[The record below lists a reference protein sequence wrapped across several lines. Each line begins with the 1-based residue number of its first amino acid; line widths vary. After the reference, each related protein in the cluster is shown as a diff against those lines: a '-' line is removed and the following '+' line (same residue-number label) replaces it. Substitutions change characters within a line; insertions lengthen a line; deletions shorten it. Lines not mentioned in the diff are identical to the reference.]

1 MQHNCINEVCYVGLN
16 SRNYI
21 AMLKTNALSFEYDAN
36 NRFEFPDLSVEDGA
50 DQLILGESGIG
61 KTTFLHLIAGLLP
74 PKTGKIFIKETNIT
88 RLKGKELDAFR
99 GQYIGIIFQQPHFIH
114 SLTLGEN
121 LAMIQ
126 YLGKKK
132 SDPDRVRSVLDCL
145 GLLSKIKDRPH
156 LLSQG
161 EQQRAAIALAVV
173 NEPKL
178 ILADEP
184 TAALDDKNCIK
195 VIELLRSQTKINK
208 ASLVIITHDQRLKA
222 QFNNAVTLTD
232 RSVDQPITSEL

>member
-1 MQHNCINEVCYVGLN
+1 MQQNCINEACYVGLN

-36 NRFEFPDLSVEDGA
+36 NRFEFPDLSVEEGA
-50 DQLILGESGIG
+50 DLLILGESGIG

-74 PKTGKIFIKETNIT
+74 PKTGKIFIDETDIT
-88 RLKGKELDAFR
+88 RLTGKELDAFR
-99 GQYIGIIFQQPHFIH
+99 GKNIGIVFQRPHFIH

-126 YLGKKK
+126 YLGKK
-132 SDPDRVRSVLDCL
+132 SDPDRIKSVLDGL
-145 GLLSKIKDRPH
+145 GLLSKINDRPH

-173 NEPKL
+173 NQPKL

-195 VIELLRSQTKINK
+195 VMELLRSQTKSNK
-208 ASLVIITHDQRLKA
+208 ASLIIITHDQRLKA
-222 QFNNAVTLTD
+222 QFNNAVTLTAK
-232 RSVDQPITSEL
+232 SVDQPIISES